1 MAGFDAGLYATAF
14 EEVVGQARKVEQ
26 LNQPGWYG
34 PEVEVLDE
42 MGKVALL
49 CYVGLPRGCG
59 DTLRLYSVV
68 FSFELLSHT
77 DIDPGQRQMA

>member
-26 LNQPGWYG
+26 LNQPGWSG

-42 MGKVALL
+42 MGKVRFFVMWA
-49 CYVGLPRGCG
+49 
-59 DTLRLYSVV
+59 
-68 FSFELLSHT
+68 
-77 DIDPGQRQMA
+77 